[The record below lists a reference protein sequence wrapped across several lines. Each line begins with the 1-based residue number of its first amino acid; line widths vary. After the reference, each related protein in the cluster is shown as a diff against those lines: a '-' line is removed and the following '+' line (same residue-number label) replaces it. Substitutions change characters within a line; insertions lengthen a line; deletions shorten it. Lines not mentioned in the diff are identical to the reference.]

1 MAFLDIFQGVF
12 MKLNLS
18 KLMGGTFGKIDGLGI
33 KMTIQGLGI
42 KASDGNIAVYDKE
55 KNAIAAIPDDL
66 TFGEVPVYAFPT
78 NKFDVGDLIVHNN
91 ILKFVTK
98 VNEDNSIEAVNIRDQ
113 VIQTIIPAKTM
124 LGYFTASKVFT
135 PFESLKLGGG
145 EGGFD
150 QNTLMALAM
159 FGGDEDSDEDGLSS
173 MLPLMLIGGGLG
185 GKGDGKGFDLNSI
198 IPILLMKDL
207 L

>member
-1 MAFLDIFQGVF
+1 

>member
-1 MAFLDIFQGVF
+1 

-42 KASDGNIAVYDKE
+42 KASDGNIAVYDKD

-113 VIQTIIPAKTM
+113 IVQTIIPAKTM

-135 PFESLKLGGG
+135 PFESICLGGAG
-145 EGGFD
+145 AGGALD
-150 QNTLMALAM
+150 QNALMMLAM
-159 FGGDEDSDEDGLSS
+159 FGGDEDGDEDGLSS
-173 MLPLMLIGGGLG
+173 MLPLMLMGGGLG

-198 IPILLMKDL
+198 LPFLLMKDL